1 MVAADGAEPFGPVC
15 FDRRV
20 LGLSGGT
27 GVATYAANL
36 RRAAAEAGCRI
47 ETLSDAP
54 TADAPASR
62 AGRWLAAAWPFAR
75 AAEADGATR
84 IVGDVFR
91 VAQVRFDLTGRYL
104 RLRGATPPALMHWSY
119 PLPLRFAGIP
129 NLTTV
134 HDLIPLRHPDLSPIS
149 AARARRMLAR
159 LRHEAT
165 HLVTVSE
172 ASRRD
177 IVAELGWPAAR
188 VTNTWQSVE
197 PPDWTADE
205 AEAATLRACAA
216 AGLEPGCY
224 LLHAGTIER
233 RKNIGRLIAAYRESA
248 VRHPLVLAGP
258 DGWRAGEELGD
269 ADALPP
275 AGGARVVRMPWM
287 ERTALV
293 GLMRGA
299 RALLAPSLAEGFG
312 LPAVEAMALGV
323 PVMTSAVD
331 ITGTPG
337 AAAEIA
343 ADAALLVDPRDVRDM
358 ARAIT
363 ALDTDADL
371 RGRLIG
377 LGLRRARL
385 FSRQAYAARLRAL
398 YAGVLEQSGPER
410 G

>member
-1 MVAADGAEPFGPVC
+1 LVAADGAEAFGPVC

-20 LGLSGGT
+20 LGLNGGT

-47 ETLSDAP
+47 ETLRDAP
-54 TADAPASR
+54 TADAPTSR
-62 AGRWLAAAWPFAR
+62 AGRWLAAAWPYAR

-104 RLRGATPPALMHWSY
+104 RLRSATPPALMHWSY
-119 PLPLRFAGIP
+119 PLPLRFAGTP

-149 AARARRMLAR
+149 AQRARRMLTR

-177 IVAELGWPAAR
+177 IVAELGWPEAR

-205 AEAATLRACAA
+205 AEAATRRARAA
-216 AGLEPGCY
+216 SGLKPGGY
-224 LLHAGTIER
+224 FLHVGTVER
-233 RKNIGRLIAAYRESA
+233 RKNIGGLIAAYRESG
-248 VRHPLVLAGP
+248 VLCPLILAGP
-258 DGWRAGEELGD
+258 DGWQAAAELRD
-269 ADALPP
+269 ADAFPP
-275 AGGARVVRMPWM
+275 GGGRVLRIPWM
-287 ERTALV
+287 ERDALL

-323 PVMTSAVD
+323 PVMTSAID

-337 AAAEIA
+337 ATAEIA
-343 ADAALLVDPRDVRDM
+343 ADAALLVDPRDVGDM

-385 FSRQAYAARLRAL
+385 FSRRAYAARLRAL
-398 YAGVLEQSGPER
+398 YAGVLERSGPTL